1 MNNVDKYLNLLP
13 DDLIEKIYSKIYY
26 PQNHK
31 LLNEIKLFHYIK
43 KKLVYDYGLYNNIIY
58 CK

>member
-43 KKLVYDYGLYNNIIY
+43 KKLVYDYGLYIVTAY
-58 CK
+58 V

>member
-26 PQNHK
+26 SQNHK

-43 KKLVYDYGLYNNIIY
+43 KISI
-58 CK
+58 